1 MANTLRVTSGTSTAT
16 TTLEYTPGATPQS
29 LTGDERDGRTL
40 VFRTEEVLDSIAVNY
55 AFDYEDYQTY
65 YSVENL
71 YIQDAE
77 TTRHLLYDR
86 IPRSTIACYL
96 LSEDYFALKG
106 TILEA
111 FNTMGSKTIEQLR
124 QDYRV
129 PRFRQ
134 LDIEVIRHNYA
145 EYMEALLQIFAEA
158 SQHQLV
164 ESYGRWHYPQHAEWN
179 QTRTPPVNPDYLFGQ
194 RRSRM

>member
-1 MANTLRVTSGTSTAT
+1 MH
-16 TTLEYTPGATPQS
+16 
-29 LTGDERDGRTL
+29 GRTL
-40 VFRTEEVLDSIAVNY
+40 IFRTEEVLDSIAVIY
-55 AFDYEDYQTY
+55 AFDYADYQTY

-86 IPRSTIACYL
+86 ITRSTIACYL
-96 LSEDYFALKG
+96 LSEDYFIPKG
-106 TILEA
+106 TILGG

-124 QDYRV
+124 QDYNI

-134 LDIEVIRHNYA
+134 LDIEVILYNYS
-145 EYMEALLQIFAEA
+145 EYMEALLQIFSEG
-158 SQHQLV
+158 HQQGLV
-164 ESYGRWHYPQHAEWN
+164 ESYGRWHYPLAEWN
-179 QTRTPPVNPDYLFGQ
+179 QTRTAPVNPDYLFAQ